1 MVFFFKCFTIGK
13 GNYSRIFSFDA
24 ILEINFP
31 QLNQQN
37 KKVIKPKTTFCLIF
51 TTAIFTLNH

>member
-1 MVFFFKCFTIGK
+1 MIFLFQCFKIGK

-24 ILEINFP
+24 TSEINFP